1 MEGNLGAQDGDH
13 VAKSGEGEVA
23 CPQTP
28 SPTGEKETARDEI
41 EEEAGNG
48 EEEEEEGGGGLELHL
63 FHLGAQRRCEEAA
76 APPERA
82 DGNEVRKK
90 WKPPLVPVVVDVV
103 VRGDVV
109 FDNLNYLGAHSRSNN
124 LRRSLKV

>member
-1 MEGNLGAQDGDH
+1 MEGNFGVQDSDH
-13 VAKSGEGEVA
+13 DAKSGEGEVA

-28 SPTGEKETARDEI
+28 PPPSGEKETARDEI

-48 EEEEEEGGGGLELHL
+48 EEEEEEGGGGGLELHL

-90 WKPPLVPVVVDVV
+90 VEIP
-103 VRGDVV
+103 
-109 FDNLNYLGAHSRSNN
+109 FFY
-124 LRRSLKV
+124 LRR